1 MRKLLLPILFILI
14 AIVSFFWYTQPA
26 YNDTSSI
33 QAEIEEY
40 DTAIEQVA
48 EIQQIRDSLLSRYNQ
63 LPQSTLYVIDRV
75 LPQELDTVRF
85 LIELQQVALRSDLQI
100 NDISYGGGGGDDE
113 GGVGSVGDSSVV
125 PNKPYQSAAVSFS
138 TSGSYAE
145 VLEFIRAIEQSAR
158 IIDIVEVSISAGSE
172 EGIGIGEETEEN
184 ALPSGEN
191 NAYQITAYTYWLN
204 DQDSQ

>member
-14 AIVSFFWYTQPA
+14 AVVSFFWYTQPT

-33 QAEIEEY
+33 QDEIEEY
-40 DTAIEQVA
+40 DTAIDQVA

-63 LPQSTLYVIDRV
+63 LPQSTLYVIGRA

-100 NDISYGGGGGDDE
+100 NDISYGGEGGDE
-113 GGVGSVGDSSVV
+113 GGVGSIGDTDAV
-125 PNKPYQSAAVSFS
+125 PDKPYRSAAVSFS
-138 TSGSYAE
+138 TSGPYTD
-145 VLEFIRAIEQSAR
+145 VLEFVRAVEQSAR
-158 IIDIVEVSISAGSE
+158 IIDIVEVSISAGGE
-172 EGIGIGEETEEN
+172 DGIGIGDEVEEN

-191 NAYQITAYTYWLN
+191 NTYQITAYTYWLN